1 MTNVEIRMSKEARMT
16 KLEGGFGTP
25 NDVSS
30 FGLRHSSFPRVSRKR
45 LFAVKTGIPGRPLYP
60 AP

>member
-1 MTNVEIRMSKEARMT
+1 MTKEARIT

-30 FGLRHSSFPRVSRKR
+30 FGLRHSFVIRQVFMDTATFVISQPTTTDGYKQ
-45 LFAVKTGIPGRPLYP
+45 K
-60 AP
+60 